1 MILMMQ
7 IVKDQGGQ
15 GKQIDGNG
23 KTSGEVNNLIFV
35 FFSILLCHISTDWE
49 LIEDDVSLCVD

>member
-23 KTSGEVNNLIFV
+23 KTSGEVNNSSFIFILI
-35 FFSILLCHISTDWE
+35 LRCYNSTE
-49 LIEDDVSLCVD
+49 

>member
-1 MILMMQ
+1 MKMK

-23 KTSGEVNNLIFV
+23 KTSGEVN
-35 FFSILLCHISTDWE
+35 TT
-49 LIEDDVSLCVD
+49 

>member
-1 MILMMQ
+1 MK

-23 KTSGEVNNLIFV
+23 KTSGEVSEWVLSFLFTHDLIM
-35 FFSILLCHISTDWE
+35 IRC
-49 LIEDDVSLCVD
+49 